1 MAYTKQD
8 KSKFANLKASG
19 LSYDKISLE
28 LDISKP
34 TLLKWGE
41 QLKYVIKEEARQQA
55 EHLVDEFNL
64 IRQSRLKSMQDRL
77 ESISTEIQGRDL
89 SEMST
94 KDLFNLEESLFK
106 SYANQ
111 SRIVGS
117 DLKFGFN

>member
-77 ESISTEIQGRDL
+77 ESINTEIKGRDL

-94 KDLFNLEESLFK
+94 KDLFQLEENLYK
-106 SYANQ
+106 SYARQ
-111 SRIVGS
+111 SSIVGS